1 MDAPPEFE
9 DRLSMKK
16 NIYRIEI
23 YLFEFFLVP
32 DQCKNELEGIEHLIK
47 CLNRRFNAYPVVF
60 MGTLKDALKEA
71 FSQKEITEVKKKLIF
86 LDFIFKVLFHLASSI
101 VNLC

>member
-1 MDAPPEFE
+1 
-9 DRLSMKK
+9 LK
-16 NIYRIEI
+16 YI
-23 YLFEFFLVP
+23 YLNFLVP

-71 FSQKEITEVKKKLIF
+71 FSPKEIKEVNK
-86 LDFIFKVLFHLASSI
+86 
-101 VNLC
+101 